1 MGRQVEGY
9 NENLLQ
15 DNLKLFQH
23 NIYSFFRLEWLQIS
37 NNDCFQIFCRIFNPF
52 SWALLSCSLSFSNF
66 LIITTKSTSFC
77 RNSKYAESTLIF
89 LITSRIFH
97 DFQIKNHLN
106 SKHLSF
112 LPKPIDT
119 LSIFQTF
126 IDNFQVRKVYQIF
139 SYKIAKT

>member
-1 MGRQVEGY
+1 MISNYLVANFRCTPLHRFLRVLSVTLLAELPALSSLWIKKSSSDFKKKILEGY

-23 NIYSFFRLEWLQIS
+23 NIYSFFRLGWLQIS

-77 RNSKYAESTLIF
+77 RNSKYAESTLNIF
-89 LITSRIFH
+89 
-97 DFQIKNHLN
+97 DYQ
-106 SKHLSF
+106 
-112 LPKPIDT
+112 
-119 LSIFQTF
+119 Q
-126 IDNFQVRKVYQIF
+126 NF
-139 SYKIAKT
+139 S